1 MKRLFE
7 ISAPE
12 FASKQVE
19 CSGCSGDALLLA
31 LQAEQID
38 HWKVKGKSPDGRDWF
53 FEVTIS
59 GVCREFKV
67 HTL

>member
-1 MKRLFE
+1 MKKLFQV
-7 ISAPE
+7 SAQKFP
-12 FASKQVE
+12 SKQVE

-31 LQAEQID
+31 LNEEKID
-38 HWKVKGKSPDGRDWF
+38 HWKVIRKSPDGRDWF
-53 FEVTIS
+53 FDVSIS